1 MREILFFSG
10 VKRGA
15 ALMTMGKH
23 SRRLEKG
30 RIGSEVPREVLQILS
45 QPSIPSWP
53 RRIRRAG
60 GCHVNQHISH
70 RLICQPAVAMLSGA
84 MSTRL
89 LSPHELRVWHAFLLM
104 GEDVLG
110 RVGRDIAR
118 ATGLSGPEFGV
129 LSRLAALGKGEMR
142 QQALA
147 RVMSWDKSR
156 LSHQLTRMQQ
166 RGFIE
171 RRHADGNTV
180 LVVLTKL
187 GQERLEAAR
196 PIHADSVRRN
206 LLSRLTPGQIDTI
219 VRVSNLL
226 GEED

>member
-1 MREILFFSG
+1 
-10 VKRGA
+10 
-15 ALMTMGKH
+15 MTTK
-23 SRRLEKG
+23 
-30 RIGSEVPREVLQILS
+30 P
-45 QPSIPSWP
+45 
-53 RRIRRAG
+53 
-60 GCHVNQHISH
+60 
-70 RLICQPAVAMLSGA
+70 
-84 MSTRL
+84 
-89 LSPHELRVWHAFLLM
+89 LSPRELRVWHAFLLM

-110 RVGRDIAR
+110 RVGRDIAQ

-129 LSRLAALGKGEMR
+129 LSRLASLGKGEMR

-147 RVMSWDKSR
+147 GVMAWDKSR

-166 RGFIE
+166 RALIE
-171 RRHADGNTV
+171 RRHTGGKTV

-187 GQERLEAAR
+187 GREKLDAAR

-206 LLSRLTPGQIDTI
+206 LLSRLTQEQIDTI